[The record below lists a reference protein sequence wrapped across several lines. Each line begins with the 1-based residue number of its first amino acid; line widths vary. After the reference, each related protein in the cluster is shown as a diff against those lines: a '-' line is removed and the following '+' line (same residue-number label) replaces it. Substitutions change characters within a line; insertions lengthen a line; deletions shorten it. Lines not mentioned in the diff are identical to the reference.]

1 MSVTLAFAFLPP
13 GVFGLLFL
21 LVFGF
26 ALYAQFRVSSAYNKN
41 AQIPSRGGLTGR
53 EAAEAVMAQAGI
65 HDVTIE
71 EIPGHLTDH
80 YDPRDKR
87 LCLSSE
93 NYRGTSLA
101 AIGVAAHESG
111 HAIQHQ
117 IGYQMLTFRMALVPT
132 TQFVSKSLGIIL
144 LGSFFLFRGL
154 SPLVLDIVII
164 CYAVMTLFQLVTLP
178 VEFDASRRA
187 KQQLVQLGIVGREEM
202 PGVNETLDA
211 AALTY
216 LAAFISSLLSL
227 LYYLSRRR

>member
-1 MSVTLAFAFLPP
+1 MIPALSAIPQ
-13 GVFGLLFL
+13 GVYYLLFFV
-21 LVFGF
+21 VFLF
-26 ALYAQFRVSSAYNKN
+26 ALYAQWRVTSAYGKN
-41 AQIPSRGGLTGR
+41 SLVLSRGRLTGR
-53 EAAEAVMAQAGI
+53 EAAQAVMAQAGI
-65 HDVTIE
+65 VDVQIE
-71 EIPGHLTDH
+71 EIEGHLTDH
-80 YDPRDKR
+80 YDPVGKR

-111 HAIQHQ
+111 HAIQHR
-117 IGYQMLTFRMALVPT
+117 IGYQMLNLRMALVPS
-132 TQFVSKSLGIIL
+132 TQFVSRALPFIF
-144 LGSFFLFRGL
+144 LGSLFLFGGL
-154 SPLVLDIVII
+154 SPLLLDLLII

-187 KQQLVQLGIVGREEM
+187 KVQLVQLGILAPDEM

-216 LAAFISSLLSL
+216 LAAFISSLLYL